1 MKGRAYKIYW
11 GILMLIFAAA
21 LIVCGTAGDGNIA
34 GVPFF
39 TMLMGIVLVG
49 WIIAKVVFSREM
61 REKFRLF
68 LPLALLVM
76 CFEKQIA
83 SLCGLENEN
92 FINNWLLLLAA
103 LIADIAIGFIIPKNS
118 KRGHCNRFADSTHYV
133 DAVTTKKS
141 WINNHMGDS
150 TVYYTNTDGI
160 EGATFELN
168 LKNTM
173 GDITVHVPADWM
185 VDNQLLN
192 RMGDVSIR
200 QNQGSRCTLK
210 LMGDNKMGDINVV
223 SP

>member
-1 MKGRAYKIYW
+1 MKGRAYKVYW

-21 LIVCGTAGDGNIA
+21 LIVYGTVGTESSF

-49 WIIAKVVFSREM
+49 WIIAKIVFSSEL
-61 REKFRLF
+61 REKFKIF
-68 LPLALLVM
+68 IPLALLVM

-83 SLCGLENEN
+83 ALAGFESEN
-92 FINNWLLLLAA
+92 FINNWVLLLSAV
-103 LIADIAIGFIIPKNS
+103 IADVAMSFIVPKRQG
-118 KRGHCNRFADSTHYV
+118 KGHNNRFSSSTHYV

-141 WINNHMGDS
+141 WINNRMGDS

-160 EGATFELN
+160 EGETFELN
-168 LKNTM
+168 LSNSM
-173 GDITVHVPADWM
+173 GDITVHVPADWT
-185 VDNQLLN
+185 VINELLN